1 MSFFSGGITKPTP
14 TTYTG
19 GKMLTRFYTLTEI
32 SEMTHTSIPYLK
44 GLIENGIIK
53 ATKMSKCYL
62 VNEYELLKFIESM
75 EVKVDEK
82 TKG

>member
-1 MSFFSGGITKPTP
+1 MSFFYGGITKPIP

-44 GLIENGIIK
+44 GLIGNGTIK

-75 EVKVDEK
+75 EVKINEK
-82 TKG
+82 

>member
-1 MSFFSGGITKPTP
+1 MSFFCGGITKPTP

-44 GLIENGIIK
+44 GLIVNGTIK

-75 EVKVDEK
+75 EVKTNEK
-82 TKG
+82 

>member
-1 MSFFSGGITKPTP
+1 MLFFSGGLTLPTP

-44 GLIENGIIK
+44 GLIDNGAIK

-75 EVKVDEK
+75 EVKINEK
-82 TKG
+82 

>member
-1 MSFFSGGITKPTP
+1 MSFFCGGITKPTL
-14 TTYTG
+14 TIYTG

-32 SEMTHTSIPYLK
+32 SEMTHISIPYLK
-44 GLIENGIIK
+44 GLIDNGTIK

-75 EVKVDEK
+75 EVKINEK
-82 TKG
+82 

>member
-32 SEMTHTSIPYLK
+32 SEMTHISMPYLK
-44 GLIENGIIK
+44 SLIDNGTIK
-53 ATKMSKCYL
+53 ATKTPKCFL

-75 EVKVDEK
+75 EVKINEK
-82 TKG
+82 

>member
-1 MSFFSGGITKPTP
+1 MSFFCGGITKPPP

-44 GLIENGIIK
+44 GLIVNGTIK

-62 VNEYELLKFIESM
+62 VNEYELLKYIESM
-75 EVKVDEK
+75 EVKPNEK
-82 TKG
+82 Q

>member
-1 MSFFSGGITKPTP
+1 MSFFYGGITKPTP
-14 TTYTG
+14 TTNTG

-32 SEMTHTSIPYLK
+32 SDMTHTSIPYLK
-44 GLIENGIIK
+44 GLIDKGIIK

-82 TKG
+82 